1 MRLAAIVIQKVGFD
15 NEFIA
20 IYVVF
25 VSWSGYSLVSLYK
38 GILI

>member
-25 VSWSGYSLVSLYK
+25 CVMIWLFFGK
-38 GILI
+38 LI